1 MSFFSQ
7 FPNRKY
13 DLRGNNVNIEIKDIF
28 RYATIDLDRSENS
41 FNYNYYEVIE
51 GERPDIVSTK
61 LYGTPNYYWTFF
73 LINESLGNGLSSW
86 PKDPR
91 TLELEMQFEYDNLG
105 ALVLN
110 PQMKSTFT
118 VFDNSPGNETPTTV
132 NETHITNTFNGI
144 DTTFSELRVKR
155 NGALAKIKNWDS
167 QKMQLVVGDFVTQN
181 WLDGMHTMS
190 DGTSMRGET
199 HVPSDSTV
207 AQAKAAF
214 FAGTPG
220 EHPLTL
226 GFEDSP
232 MSIYRARWVRGLSES
247 VTKSFTNTSVLNDQ
261 LNLHENYFIKNDS
274 PDSSPNSIIP
284 IAETLFPFDAS
295 PSFGLNQS
303 FSPSRMY
310 ENYREAP
317 EYYYT
322 QGDETNEISAYDAFN
337 QDKVPANNS
346 PDIGTLFS
354 NSGPDVFVSK
364 RQNLENLN
372 FDNRRIKVIKPSE
385 IQSFVEQYKET
396 INL

>member
-41 FNYNYYEVIE
+41 FGYNYYEVKE

-105 ALVLN
+105 ALIFN

-118 VFDNSPGNETPTTV
+118 VFDESPNNPTPSV
-132 NETHITNTFNGI
+132 VSAEHITNTLNGI
-144 DTTFSELRVKR
+144 DTTFPELRVKR
-155 NGALAKIKNWDS
+155 NGAYAKIKNWDS
-167 QKMQLVVGDFVTQN
+167 QKMMLTVGDFFSKT
-181 WLDGMHTMS
+181 WLDGLHVMS

-199 HVPSDSTV
+199 HIPSDSV
-207 AQAKAAF
+207 VSQSKAQF

-220 EHPLTL
+220 EHPLSFS
-226 GFEDSP
+226 FEDSP
-232 MSIYRARWVRGLSES
+232 MSIYRAQWVRSLSES
-247 VTKSFTNTSVLNDQ
+247 LTKSFTSNSILTDQ
-261 LNLHENYFIKNDS
+261 IGMHENLFIKNDS
-274 PDSSPNSIIP
+274 PDASPNSIIP

-295 PSFGLNQS
+295 PNFGLNVN
-303 FSPSRMY
+303 FSPSRIY

-322 QGDETNEISAYDAFN
+322 QGDETNQISAYDAFN